1 MESNHKEAT
10 KPTVS
15 FGFSKKQE
23 TKQLL
28 KSVVSETTDRGDLE
42 PDYVLSLENK
52 EVHSTQSTR
61 VTKNQELV
69 IPLIKQNNWRVEGSR
84 LKGPSSK
91 TLETKI
97 DSLVSESLDAQAAKE
112 ILQESAKYNE
122 TWEDRGTENTN
133 ISIPLLMQNKIPQ
146 GFETDEKLNVE
157 LRPDEPDDADYDK
170 IPIEQY
176 GLAML
181 RGMGWNQSR
190 GIGKNGKVV
199 APVQA
204 LLRPKGLGL
213 GADKSN
219 TGSDK
224 KATQE
229 SVVNAEEDRE
239 LKKNSHCMILSG
251 VNKDLYGIVEGLDED
266 NARVLIKL
274 TVSGKTVNIMQNNVS
289 VVSKK
294 EYDKFSKYLNKD
306 KVDKYNK
313 EQEKISS
320 NKSSS
325 EAVQTSD
332 KKRAHK
338 SRKRDASPNDN
349 NSYHKKQRKD
359 KNKHNSDSVERK
371 KHKSKYKKY
380 ERQPSSSSGSDSSDE
395 IATKI
400 VPQWLKNDLKV
411 RIIDKDLKRGKLY
424 NTKVVIIDVPSS
436 GICIC
441 KTEDGKVI
449 ENVSQSQ
456 LETVV
461 PKSDNSYIAVVS
473 GSYRGQIGQIM
484 KRNKDLCLA
493 VVQLLSDRD
502 IVLKLHYDEICEY
515 VGDIQN
521 HDDY

>member
-1 MESNHKEAT
+1 MESNYRETT
-10 KPTVS
+10 KPPVS

-28 KSVVSETTDRGDLE
+28 KSVVSETTETADVE
-42 PDYVLSLENK
+42 PDYVLSLEDR
-52 EVHSTQSTR
+52 EVNSTQSTR
-61 VTKNQELV
+61 FPKNQELDLV
-69 IPLIKQNNWRVEGSR
+69 IPLIKQNNWRGEGSR
-84 LKGPSSK
+84 LKVRSSA

-122 TWEDRGTENTN
+122 TWDDRGNENTN

-146 GFETDEKLNVE
+146 GFETEEKLDVA

-219 TGSDK
+219 KGTDK

-229 SVVNAEEDRE
+229 SAVNVEEERE

-251 VNKDLYGIVEGLDED
+251 INKDLYGIVEGLDED

-289 VVSKK
+289 VVSKN

-325 EAVQTSD
+325 ETVHTSD
-332 KKRAHK
+332 KK
-338 SRKRDASPNDN
+338 SRKRDASPNDTK
-349 NSYHKKQRKD
+349 SYHKKQRKD
-359 KNKHNSDSVERK
+359 KNKHKSDSMDRK
-371 KHKSKYKKY
+371 KHKSKYKKC
-380 ERQPSSSSGSDSSDE
+380 EKQPSSSSDSEFSDE
-395 IATKI
+395 IEKTKS
-400 VPQWLKNDLKV
+400 VPQWLRNDLKV
-411 RIIDKDLKRGKLY
+411 RIIDKDLKKGKLY

-449 ENVSQSQ
+449 ENISQSQ

-484 KRNKDLCLA
+484 KRNKDCCLA

-515 VGDIQN
+515 VGDIQY